1 MGVGRPNAAT
11 RRATAITG
19 PLTLTFGSTGPSA
32 EVYNLGAP
40 ARLFTIQA
48 EKLVKGLNGPTG
60 LNWRLQGSLNGSD
73 WHNLIASVSQT
84 TGAATMTNSTA
95 NHAVVYIR
103 GNSTQK
109 TGGSG
114 GTASLTLRVGVL
126 NG

>member
-1 MGVGRPNAAT
+1 MGVGRPNTAT
-11 RRATAITG
+11 RRASSISGA
-19 PLTLTFGSTGPSA
+19 LTLTFGSTGPSA
-32 EVYNLGAP
+32 EVHNLGSP
-40 ARLFTIQA
+40 CRLFTIQA
-48 EKLVKGLNGPTG
+48 EKLVRGVTGPTG

-84 TGAATMTNSTA
+84 TAAATMTNSTA
-95 NHAVVYIR
+95 NHAILYIR

-114 GTASLTLRVGVL
+114 GTVSLTLKVGAL